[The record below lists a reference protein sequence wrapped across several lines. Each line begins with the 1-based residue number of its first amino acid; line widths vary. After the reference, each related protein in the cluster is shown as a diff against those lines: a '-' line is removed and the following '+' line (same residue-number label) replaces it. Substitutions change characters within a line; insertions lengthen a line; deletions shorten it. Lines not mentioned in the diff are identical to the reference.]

1 MDHLTAIAFGRE
13 AFHRRHPALPQDFW
27 RFATSGTIRQD
38 DDRNYVV
45 CFVWQR
51 KASTTG
57 AERFFEV
64 LVNAWNAQT
73 TVLLDLGLEHFRP
86 EDFERYG

>member
-1 MDHLTAIAFGRE
+1 MLTR
-13 AFHRRHPALPQDFW
+13 
-27 RFATSGTIRQD
+27 
-38 DDRNYVV
+38 
-45 CFVWQR
+45 
-51 KASTTG
+51 ASTTG

-86 EDFERYG
+86 EDFEWYG